1 MELKFT
7 VSLNMFSRYGAVCI
21 VFIVLLF
28 FTGAIA
34 VAQPTLP
41 DIAAST
47 DKGVVV
53 LSWNCQYSGVKLIAV
68 MRSADSVSSYVT
80 IGNVKNLDKGLQAF
94 VDGHPLSGKNYYQ
107 LSIVFKSGLTWHSN
121 RCNIS
126 IDRSLLE
133 SAKKM
138 PSNDS
143 LQHFTVTEEKTANA
157 PPVQPKKNSAT
168 TLLESQN
175 SPSVTQHKIAV
186 SFEPEVKSTPA
197 KDTAQPVQP
206 KHKVVITF
214 GEPDDNLTVNIKS
227 RFINVDA
234 VTGHINMT
242 LPDDVNKIN
251 YSLRFYDKQNAL
263 VLEVPKIKASKI
275 IIDRRNFQH
284 SGIYKFVLRRDGLEL
299 ETGFVTL
306 KPAK

>member
-7 VSLNMFSRYGAVCI
+7 VSLNMFSRYGAFCI
-21 VFIVLLF
+21 VFIVLF
-28 FTGAIA
+28 FCTGSIA

-41 DIAAST
+41 DITASA

-53 LSWNCQYSGVKLIAV
+53 LSWNCQYSGIKLIAV
-68 MRSADSVSSYVT
+68 MRSADSVSSYAT

-94 VDGHPLSGKNYYQ
+94 VDGHPLAGKNYYQ
-107 LSIVFKSGLTWHSN
+107 LSIVFKSGLTWRSN

-126 IDRSLLE
+126 VDRSLLE
-133 SAKKM
+133 SAKKL

-143 LQHFTVTEEKTANA
+143 LQHFTVTEEKTANTPSA
-157 PPVQPKKNSAT
+157 LPKKNSAAPQ
-168 TLLESQN
+168 ESQN
-175 SPSVTQHKIAV
+175 APSATQHKIAV
-186 SFEPEVKSTPA
+186 SFEPEVKNVPA
-197 KDTAQPVQP
+197 KDTTQPVQP

-214 GEPDDNLTVNIKS
+214 GEPDDNLTLNIKS

-234 VTGHINMT
+234 VTGHVNMT

-251 YSLRFYDKQNAL
+251 YSIRFYDKQNAA

-284 SGIYKFVLRRDGLEL
+284 SGTYKFVLRKDGLEL

-306 KPAK
+306 KPAR